1 MRFSNAEL
9 SLAWLLSFACFHHTV
24 TVRLAKPGSLAEGSK
39 AMNMIAPEVL
49 SRDIDFLGTMTTQK
63 QGVVAVVTDDP
74 STVDNLAPVLDF
86 LDLKMEIVSAGA
98 DLMQVLRELRPMA
111 VISDM
116 DGEEQDGFHTM
127 KMVADYR
134 RDLPVL
140 LLTGGDA
147 VLMGAADAVQDLWGL
162 TSVTRTSE
170 FAVAGQLV
178 AFLFTAG
185 RRAGCMRLLQV

>member
-9 SLAWLLSFACFHHTV
+9 SLSWLLSFVCYQHTMN
-24 TVRLAKPGSLAEGSK
+24 VRLAKPGPLAEGSK
-39 AMNMIAPEVL
+39 AMNMLAPEVL
-49 SRDIDFLGTMTTQK
+49 SRDTDFLGTRSSPK
-63 QGVVAVVTDDP
+63 QGIVAVVTDDP
-74 STVDNLAPVLDF
+74 STVENLASVLDF
-86 LDLKMEIVSAGA
+86 LDLKMEIVSAGI
-98 DLMQVLRELRPMA
+98 DLLQVLREQHPMA

-127 KMVADYR
+127 KIVATYR

-140 LLTGGDA
+140 LLTSGDA

-162 TSVTRTSE
+162 TEVTQTSH
-170 FAVAGQLV
+170 FAIAGQLV

-185 RRAGCMRLLQV
+185 RRAGCMRLLQI